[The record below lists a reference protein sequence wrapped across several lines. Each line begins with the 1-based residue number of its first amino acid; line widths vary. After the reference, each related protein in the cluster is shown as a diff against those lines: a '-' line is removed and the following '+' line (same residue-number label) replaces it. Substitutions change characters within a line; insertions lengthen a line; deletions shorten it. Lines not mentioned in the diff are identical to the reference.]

1 MGRDE
6 VIAKCQDLMGPV
18 LGKRQSNALIEA
30 SLTLESVKSI
40 KTISPLLKKP
50 V

>member
-1 MGRDE
+1 
-6 VIAKCQDLMGPV
+6 MGPV

-30 SLTLESVKSI
+30 SLALENAKSI
-40 KTISPLLKKP
+40 KTISPLLKKL